1 MSLIKLTELTPVSK
15 YTHLEA
21 NYTLREIYINPDHV
35 VCIREE
41 YDFRRKLMEGKL
53 PEGLDKRQEF
63 SRVTLS
69 SNSLNGSM
77 VVVGSPNL
85 IEGKIK
91 KKHLLKG

>member
-1 MSLIKLTELTPVSK
+1 MSLIKLTELMPRSS
-15 YTHLEA
+15 YTHEET
-21 NYTLREIYINPDHV
+21 NYTLREVYINPDHV

-41 YDFRRKLMEGKL
+41 HDFRRKLMEGRL

-77 VVVGSPNL
+77 VIVGSPNIL
-85 IEGKIK
+85 EKKIQK
-91 KKHLLKG
+91 KKLLKG